1 MEENPKKYLN
11 HIEMNEKAVGNERRL
26 EMLGEIMK
34 GSTFLPRPVLYK
46 DIDNSFK
53 EWVEEELKISY
64 NDKVLPT
71 MTMYSNQR
79 FTEYSQTWQYTDD
92 NKNLLLNFKAIT
104 RENNPQYGKIQ
115 GGLWNIPGED
125 RFYPMLRKIVLD
137 DNGSESFLDLEMRQP
152 MAVDFSYTVSI
163 FTTNFETINEFNL
176 LVNDKF
182 KARQAYVCPNGHY
195 MPMNLDDISDRSSYQ
210 INDRQFYSQ
219 NFTIKLMGYVI
230 KEDDFRVKE
239 TPLKAGVRFT
249 GGLLRKKTASI
260 DIEEYENPCN
270 EPDTDERYYK
280 KPVTVSIS
288 FPECVKS
295 TEFELDIDFVPET
308 IELENVKM
316 AKFTVN
322 GEEVDIDGLRINE
335 GSTIGVR
342 VTRIRS
348 GLSARVTMIGYDA
361 RVAYDK
367 EKDNPEIDADFEQY
381 AEEYEV
387 NAK

>member
-11 HIEMNEKAVGNERRL
+11 HLEMDVKAVGNERRL
-26 EMLGEIMK
+26 EMLGDILK
-34 GSTFLPRPVLYK
+34 GSTFLPRPVLYA
-46 DIDNSFK
+46 DIDRAFK
-53 EWVEEELKISY
+53 EWVEDGLKISY

-71 MTMYSNQR
+71 MTMFSNQR

-115 GGLWNIPGED
+115 GGLWNIPGDD

-152 MAVDFSYTVSI
+152 MAVDFTYTVSI

-195 MPMNLDDISDRSSYQ
+195 MPMNLEDISDRSSYQ

-239 TPLKAGVRFT
+239 TPLKRGVRFR
-249 GGLLRKKTASI
+249 GGILRRKTASI
-260 DIEEYENPCN
+260 DIEEYVNPCN
-270 EPDTDERYYK
+270 EPDEEERYYK
-280 KPVTVSIS
+280 QPVTVSIS
-288 FPECVKS
+288 FPACVKS
-295 TEFELDIDFVPET
+295 TEFELDIDFVTEVV
-308 IELENVKM
+308 ERVNVK
-316 AKFTVN
+316 KTQFFVDDK
-322 GEEVDIDGLRINE
+322 EVDIEGYRINE
-335 GSTIGVR
+335 GLSIR
-342 VTRIRS
+342 LNVTRVRS
-348 GLSARVTMIGYDA
+348 GGEAKVVLIGHNP
-361 RVAYDK
+361 REAYDS
-367 EKDNPEIDADFEQY
+367 EKDNPEIDADFDQY
-381 AEEYEV
+381 ADVYDV
-387 NAK
+387 DAK

>member
-348 GLSARVTMIGYDA
+348 GLSARVTMIGHDA

-381 AEEYEV
+381 ADEYEV

>member
-1 MEENPKKYLN
+1 M
-11 HIEMNEKAVGNERRL
+11 HEKAVGNERRL

-270 EPDTDERYYK
+270 EPDKDERYYK

-381 AEEYEV
+381 ADEYEV

>member
-92 NKNLLLNFKAIT
+92 NKNLLLNFKTIT

-115 GGLWNIPGED
+115 GGLWNIPGDD

-195 MPMNLDDISDRSSYQ
+195 MPMNLEDISDRSSYQ

-219 NFTIKLMGYVI
+219 SFTIKLMGYVI

-260 DIEEYENPCN
+260 DIEEYANPCN
-270 EPDTDERYYK
+270 EPDEDERYYK

-295 TEFELDIDFVPET
+295 TEFALDIDFVPET
-308 IELENVKM
+308 IEFENVKM

-342 VTRIRS
+342 VTRVRS

-381 AEEYEV
+381 ADEYEV

>member
-381 AEEYEV
+381 ADEYEV